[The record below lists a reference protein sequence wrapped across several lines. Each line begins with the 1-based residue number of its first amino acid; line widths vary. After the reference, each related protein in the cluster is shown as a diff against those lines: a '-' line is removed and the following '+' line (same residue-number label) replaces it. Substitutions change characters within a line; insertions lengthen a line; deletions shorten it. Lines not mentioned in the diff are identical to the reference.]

1 MAPNIPLP
9 NNALLPLPS
18 KLLVA
23 ILPIPTTLPTATEF
37 ATSAMFA

>member
-1 MAPNIPLP
+1 MPLP

-23 ILPIPTTLPTATEF
+23 ILPIPTTLPTATEL
-37 ATSAMFA
+37 ALSAMLA